1 MNDFGL
7 SDKVINQMQ
16 IILARYEEINVVK
29 IYGSRAKGNYKNQ
42 SDIDLVILDKNI
54 SRFTV
59 GKILLDFDDSNLP
72 YMIDLQCYDTI
83 RNQKLRENID
93 RVGKIFYEKKCKGLD
108 LI

>member
-7 SDKVINQMQ
+7 ADKVINQMQ
-16 IILARYEEINVVK
+16 SIFARYEEINVVK